1 MKVEV
6 SQSKIRAADRSIS
19 VSKEDQEEIFF
30 FSQQQ
35 TGMQVSAADQICCV

>member
-6 SQSKIRAADRSIS
+6 SQSKIRAADRYLKKI
-19 VSKEDQEEIFF
+19 KRKFF